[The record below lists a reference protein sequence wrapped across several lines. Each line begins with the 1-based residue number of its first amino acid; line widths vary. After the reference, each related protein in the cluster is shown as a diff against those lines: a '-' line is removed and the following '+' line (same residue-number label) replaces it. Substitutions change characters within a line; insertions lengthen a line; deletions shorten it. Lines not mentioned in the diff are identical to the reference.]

1 MDREYLV
8 NQLMKIAK
16 QNGVDI
22 DAEVLGMIVNKS
34 IFRVV
39 AKGGILQNVGEETKT
54 AALVLNG
61 ICRAYYVDG
70 DGNDITRGF
79 SIPGT
84 LCMDE
89 GLFGYRESIVTW
101 ETLEETTLMFF
112 DIQEM
117 KKLIYENNQLKD
129 VYIMLLENALR
140 YKIYREN
147 GFLVENATERYI
159 HLKKLYPTICESV
172 KQHYVAT
179 YLAILQ
185 RFHLYSTY
193 KGCYFNDKRSIFI
206 SSNEWRNTYESISYR
221 KIYSIK
227 EKTEKSNTGTISRE
241 AWRIQ

>member
-16 QNGVDI
+16 QNGVEI
-22 DAEVLGMIVNKS
+22 DAEVLGMIVSKS

-39 AKGGILQNVGEETKT
+39 SKGSILQNVGEETKT

-79 SIPGT
+79 LISGT
-84 LCMDE
+84 FCMDE
-89 GLFGYRESIVTW
+89 GLFGYSESIVTW

-112 DIQEM
+112 EIQEI
-117 KKLIYENNQLKD
+117 KDLIYENNQFKNL
-129 VYIMLLENALR
+129 YIILLENALR

-147 GFLVENATERYI
+147 GFLVENATQRYI
-159 HLKKLYPTICESV
+159 HFKKLYPMICESV

-179 YLAILQ
+179 YLGIAP
-185 RFHLYSTY
+185 
-193 KGCYFNDKRSIFI
+193 
-206 SSNEWRNTYESISYR
+206 ESLSRIKKSL
-221 KIYSIK
+221 K
-227 EKTEKSNTGTISRE
+227 EKSEDDEIMIKMIPSEEKR
-241 AWRIQ
+241 

>member
-16 QNGVDI
+16 QNGVEI
-22 DAEVLGMIVNKS
+22 DTEVLRMIVNKS
-34 IFRVV
+34 VFRVV
-39 AKGGILQNVGEETKT
+39 SKGNILQEQGEETKT
-54 AALVLNG
+54 AALVING

-70 DGNDITRGF
+70 DGNDISRGF

-112 DIQEM
+112 EVQEI
-117 KKLIYENNQLKD
+117 KDLIYENNQLKN
-129 VYIMLLENALR
+129 VYIMFLENALR

-159 HLKKLYPTICESV
+159 HFKKLYPMICESV

-179 YLAILQ
+179 YLGIAP
-185 RFHLYSTY
+185 
-193 KGCYFNDKRSIFI
+193 
-206 SSNEWRNTYESISYR
+206 ESLSR
-221 KIYSIK
+221 IK
-227 EKTEKSNTGTISRE
+227 KALKEE
-241 AWRIQ
+241 